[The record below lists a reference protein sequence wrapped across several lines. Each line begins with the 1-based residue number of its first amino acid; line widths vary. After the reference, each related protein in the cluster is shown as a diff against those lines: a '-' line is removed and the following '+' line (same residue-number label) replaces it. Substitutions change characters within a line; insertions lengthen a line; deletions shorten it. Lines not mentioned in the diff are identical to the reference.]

1 MKVVLI
7 VSDGIFPVVNLKFGP
22 VLTFYFALFD
32 VLDDVVSSFLFFGCA
47 KFIYFFERGRPLP
60 LLLFGW
66 GFLFFLLRFESGL
79 VPFLSFAQRFLLFF
93 RGSIEFFIALFI
105 FWGWTI

>member
-32 VLDDVVSSFLFFGCA
+32 VLDDVISSFLFFGCA
-47 KFIYFFERGRPLP
+47 KFIYFFERAPFASVIIWLGILI
-60 LLLFGW
+60 
-66 GFLFFLLRFESGL
+66 FF
-79 VPFLSFAQRFLLFF
+79 VAV
-93 RGSIEFFIALFI
+93 
-105 FWGWTI
+105 